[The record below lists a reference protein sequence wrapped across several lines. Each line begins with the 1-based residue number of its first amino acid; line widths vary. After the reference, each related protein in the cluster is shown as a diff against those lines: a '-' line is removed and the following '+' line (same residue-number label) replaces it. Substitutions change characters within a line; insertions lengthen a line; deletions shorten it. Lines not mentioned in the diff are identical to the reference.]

1 MAQSSGLL
9 LTAAREK
16 GHHGSLQYE
25 GVKEN
30 TDLDLGDLGEGLMNW
45 GSAIA

>member
-1 MAQSSGLL
+1 MAPSSGLL

-16 GHHGSLQYE
+16 EHHGSLQYE

-30 TDLDLGDLGEGLMNW
+30 TDLDSGDFGEGLMKW
-45 GSAIA
+45 GSAID